1 MLRKRD
7 EGSMSGIEILGLV
20 ASASQLALY
29 SIKITTC
36 LAEICKRVQDAP
48 VRIRQHSDQIRQLQS
63 TVQLVQQ
70 NHLLQTAHVYAHI
83 NATLEQAKTLSA
95 ILEQLTKDYSRGS
108 IRKYWKILKAS
119 REKEILDI
127 FDRLEKEKSA
137 LILCISVIQMDQL
150 GQGIVKMEM
159 AEKEARQNSAVAE
172 KGDKV
177 SLSHL
182 TFCRY
187 YGSSDTPLGNVIY
200 RMVDVWLTSLKEGNQ
215 ITDDIAPNEERTVPA
230 TSLRQGPNGVN
241 LSLGQTQ
248 RGQGESNRMPFEEVA
263 DAVNSR
269 LVQRYGRA
277 RGSRLLETARDIWA
291 KPWTFKCE

>member
-1 MLRKRD
+1 MLRERD
-7 EGSMSGIEILGLV
+7 EGSMSGIEIIGLV

-108 IRKYWKILKAS
+108 IRKYWKILKAT

-137 LILCISVIQMDQL
+137 LILCISVIQVDQL
-150 GQGIVKMEM
+150 GQSIDKLDM

-187 YGSSDTPLGNVIY
+187 YGSSDTALGNVIF

-215 ITDDIAPNEERTVPA
+215 IYTDDIAPDEERTVPA
-230 TSLRQGPNGVN
+230 TSLRQGPNGVD
-241 LSLGQTQ
+241 LSIGQTQ
-248 RGQGESNRMPFEEVA
+248 RGQGESNRMPFGE
-263 DAVNSR
+263 
-269 LVQRYGRA
+269 
-277 RGSRLLETARDIWA
+277 I
-291 KPWTFKCE
+291 C